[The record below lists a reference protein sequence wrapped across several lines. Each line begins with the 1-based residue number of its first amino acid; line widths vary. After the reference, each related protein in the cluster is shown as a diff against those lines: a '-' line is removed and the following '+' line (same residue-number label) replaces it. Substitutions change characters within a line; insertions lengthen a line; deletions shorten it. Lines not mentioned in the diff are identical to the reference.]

1 MLTNWAGN
9 VIFGAREFHQPSTV
23 DEVRA
28 LVARSERIK
37 AVGSGHSF
45 SLIAD
50 TQGDLVSLRQLP
62 PLMEIDSAAMTV
74 KVAAGVRY
82 GELAPFLHSHGYAL
96 ANLGSLP
103 HLSVAGATATA
114 THGSGDRNGNLAT
127 SVASLDLV
135 TAQGDTVT
143 LDRASGAV
151 VNLGAL
157 GIAVAVTLDIEPAFQ
172 ISQRVYRN
180 LPELDLDIF
189 ASAYS
194 VSMFTQ
200 WRGESLDQVW
210 VKERVGAQT
219 QAWQGKQPAMAPM
232 HPIAGMPADSCTP
245 QLGEPGPWYERLPH
259 FRLEHT
265 PSAGDELQS
274 EFFVPRSQAVQAFQA
289 INGIRERVAAV
300 LQISEIRT
308 IAADELWMSPCY
320 QRESVAFHFT
330 WIKDPAAV
338 LPVVQALEEELAPFE
353 PRPHWGK
360 VFTMRPAVHPG
371 FAGLIELYDPA
382 GKFRNPFLDRALS

>member
-1 MLTNWAGN
+1 VLTNWAGN
-9 VIFGAREFHQPSTV
+9 VIFGARAVHQPSTV
-23 DEVRA
+23 DEVQS
-28 LVARSERIK
+28 LVAKRDRIK
-37 AVGSGHSF
+37 AIGTAHSF
-45 SLIAD
+45 SHIAD
-50 TQGDLVSLRQLP
+50 TEGDLVSLRQLP
-62 PLMEIDSAAMTV
+62 PIAEIDSEAMTV
-74 KVAAGVRY
+74 KVAAGMRY
-82 GELAPFLHSHGYAL
+82 GELAPLLHGQGYAL

-127 SVASLDLV
+127 SVASLEMV
-135 TAQGDTVT
+135 TAEGDMVT

-157 GIAVAVTLDIEPAFQ
+157 GIVTALVLDIEPAFQ
-172 ISQRVYRN
+172 VSQRVYLN
-180 LPELDLDIF
+180 APGLDLDIF

-194 VSMFTQ
+194 VSMFTR
-200 WRGESLDQVW
+200 WHDERPDQVW

-219 QAWQGKQPAMAPM
+219 QAWQGNEPASAPM
-232 HPIAGMPADSCTP
+232 HPIAGLPADSCTQ
-245 QLGEPGPWYERLPH
+245 QLGVPGPWHERLPH

-265 PSAGDELQS
+265 PSAGEELQS

-289 INGIRERVAAV
+289 IARLRQRVASV

-338 LPVVQALEEELAPFE
+338 MPVVQAIEEELAPFD

-360 VFTMRPAVHPG
+360 LFTISPAVHPG
-371 FAGLIELYDPA
+371 FAGLIQRYDPA
-382 GKFRNPFLDRALS
+382 GKFGNAFLDSALS